1 MDRGAW
7 QATVCG
13 GKKESDVTEQLTLH
27 FTDSSTLRPA
37 GGGRGCFYPRT
48 RGVKGGGSDRVWR
61 DSCVEACLTGAVN
74 FDGGAQAAKG
84 N

>member
-7 QATVCG
+7 QATICG

-48 RGVKGGGSDRVWR
+48 RRGKRRG
-61 DSCVEACLTGAVN
+61 
-74 FDGGAQAAKG
+74 Q
-84 N
+84 